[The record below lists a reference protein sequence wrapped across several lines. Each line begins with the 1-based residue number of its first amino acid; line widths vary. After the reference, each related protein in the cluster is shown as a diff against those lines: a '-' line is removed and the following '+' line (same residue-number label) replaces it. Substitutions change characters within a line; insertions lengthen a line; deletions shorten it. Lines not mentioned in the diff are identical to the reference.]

1 MTPCI
6 RTIIIDDH
14 PLFRDGVATALQ
26 REVDIAILGQG
37 SSSSAA
43 IALTRELKPDVIL
56 LDIGIM
62 GGGIETIE
70 RVLAES
76 PTTRIIMLTIDADQ
90 VQVRAAFRAGAAAYV
105 LKGVAARDLIAI
117 VRAVHAGEGYITPS
131 LAATIM
137 SSLTRPAP
145 NHYPANNPLDALS
158 AREQTVLGLISAGL
172 SNREIGAQIHLSEKT
187 VKHYVTIV
195 LQKLHVRN
203 RVEAA
208 AFGRNSIVIN
218 RDTGD

>member
-1 MTPCI
+1 MTLCI
-6 RTIIIDDH
+6 HTIIIDDH

-26 REVDIAILGQG
+26 REVDIDIIGQG
-37 SSSSAA
+37 SSSAEA
-43 IALTRELKPDVIL
+43 IALARELKPDVML

-70 RVLAES
+70 RVLSES
-76 PTTRIIMLTIDADQ
+76 PATRIIMLTVDADQ
-90 VQVRAAFRAGAAAYV
+90 VQVRTAFKAGAAAYV

-117 VRAVHAGEGYITPS
+117 VRAVYAGEGYITPS

-137 SSLTRPAP
+137 TDLAKSTT
-145 NHYPANNPLDALS
+145 NYPPVSNPLDALS
-158 AREQTVLGLISAGL
+158 DREQNVLRLISAGL
-172 SNREIGAQIHLSEKT
+172 SNREIGEQMHLSEKT
-187 VKHYVTIV
+187 VKHYVTAV

-203 RVEAA
+203 RVEAS